1 MPLYVRKSHFRLPKQ
16 PAKPVIMIGPGTGLA
31 PFRGFLQE
39 RAAARARLGA
49 DAVGETVLYFG
60 CRNRAHDYIYEDE
73 LTAYEKDGTITQLH
87 TAFSRDQPEKV
98 YVTHL
103 LRQNRDDVSGEGGG
117 GWFMYAVV

>member
-1 MPLYVRKSHFRLPKQ
+1 M
-16 PAKPVIMIGPGTGLA
+16 G
-31 PFRGFLQE
+31 
-39 RAAARARLGA
+39 
-49 DAVGETVLYFG
+49 YFG

-103 LRQNRDDVSGEGGG
+103 LRQNRDDLWRLLEAGAHVYVCGDGQQMSHDVHRILIDLVAHCGNMSEPKADAYVKDLQLKSRYQQDVWG
-117 GWFMYAVV
+117 